1 MSGEQKEL
9 SYSLDRR
16 YILQIDTIK
25 KSNNSVGII
34 RSYTSESSP
43 NKAFLEIKGI
53 SKGITEL
60 TISYNYA
67 ITNKIIDKY
76 SLAVKKVKIEV
87 IDKNI
92 NTNTNNE
99 KNERSAYNN
108 DNIEGKLETTNIDKK
123 SENIS
128 QNINND
134 DGKAKEEK
142 DTINK
147 EETNIVLEK
156 EDINSV
162 FEVIDKDKDKDIE
175 QEQKKEEDKENLE
188 KLKTEENIFRNI
200 AIIMTIIAVIIHVCK
215 YIKFER

>member
-1 MSGEQKEL
+1 MCGEQKEL

-43 NKAFLEIKGI
+43 NKTFLEIKGI
-53 SKGITEL
+53 SKGTTEL

-87 IDKNI
+87 VDK

-99 KNERSAYNN
+99 KNVQLSNTN

-123 SENIS
+123 SGNIS

-142 DTINK
+142 DSINK

-162 FEVIDKDKDKDIE
+162 FEVIDKDKDIE

-200 AIIMTIIAVIIHVCK
+200 AIIITIIAVIIHVCK

>member
-1 MSGEQKEL
+1 MCGEQKEL

-16 YILQIDTIK
+16 YIIQIDTIK
-25 KSNNSVGII
+25 KSNNFVGII

-128 QNINND
+128 QNINNE
-134 DGKAKEEK
+134 DGKVKEEK
-142 DTINK
+142 DSINK

-162 FEVIDKDKDKDIE
+162 FEVIDKDIE

-200 AIIMTIIAVIIHVCK
+200 AIIITIIAVIIHVCK

>member
-134 DGKAKEEK
+134 DGKVKEEK

-162 FEVIDKDKDKDIE
+162 FEVIDKDIE

-188 KLKTEENIFRNI
+188 KLKKEENIFRNI
-200 AIIMTIIAVIIHVCK
+200 AIIITIIAVIIHVCK

>member
-1 MSGEQKEL
+1 MCGEQKEL

-43 NKAFLEIKGI
+43 NKTFLEIKGI
-53 SKGITEL
+53 SKGTTEL

-87 IDKNI
+87 VDKNA
-92 NTNTNNE
+92 NTNNE
-99 KNERSAYNN
+99 KNVQLSNTN

-128 QNINND
+128 QNINNE
-134 DGKAKEEK
+134 DGKVKEEK
-142 DTINK
+142 DSINK

-162 FEVIDKDKDKDIE
+162 FEVIDKDIE

-200 AIIMTIIAVIIHVCK
+200 AIIITIIAVIIHVCK

>member
-1 MSGEQKEL
+1 MCGEQKEL

-43 NKAFLEIKGI
+43 NKTFLEIKGI
-53 SKGITEL
+53 SKGTTEL

-87 IDKNI
+87 VDK

-99 KNERSAYNN
+99 KNEQLSNTNN
-108 DNIEGKLETTNIDKK
+108 NIEGKLETTNIDKK

-162 FEVIDKDKDKDIE
+162 FEVIDKDIE

-188 KLKTEENIFRNI
+188 KLKKEENIFRNI

>member
-1 MSGEQKEL
+1 MCGEQKEL

-43 NKAFLEIKGI
+43 NKTFLEIKGI
-53 SKGITEL
+53 SKGTTEL

-87 IDKNI
+87 VDKNA
-92 NTNTNNE
+92 NTNNE
-99 KNERSAYNN
+99 KNEQLSNTNN
-108 DNIEGKLETTNIDKK
+108 NIEGKLETTNIDKK

-142 DTINK
+142 DSINK

-162 FEVIDKDKDKDIE
+162 FEAIDKDIE

-200 AIIMTIIAVIIHVCK
+200 AIIITIIAVIIHVCK

>member
-1 MSGEQKEL
+1 MCGEQKEL

-99 KNERSAYNN
+99 KNESSAYNN

-162 FEVIDKDKDKDIE
+162 FGIIDKDIE

-188 KLKTEENIFRNI
+188 KLKTEENTFRNI
-200 AIIMTIIAVIIHVCK
+200 AIIITIIAVIIHVCK

>member
-134 DGKAKEEK
+134 DGKVKEEK

-162 FEVIDKDKDKDIE
+162 FEVIDKDIE

>member
-1 MSGEQKEL
+1 MCGEQKEL

-128 QNINND
+128 QNINNE
-134 DGKAKEEK
+134 DGKVKEEK
-142 DTINK
+142 DSINK

-162 FEVIDKDKDKDIE
+162 FEVIDKDIE

-188 KLKTEENIFRNI
+188 KLKTEGNIFRNI
-200 AIIMTIIAVIIHVCK
+200 AIIITIIAVIIHVCK

>member
-1 MSGEQKEL
+1 MCGEQKEL

-134 DGKAKEEK
+134 DDKAKEEK

-162 FEVIDKDKDKDIE
+162 FEVIDKDIE

-188 KLKTEENIFRNI
+188 KLKTEENTFRNI
-200 AIIMTIIAVIIHVCK
+200 AIIITIIAVIIHVCK

>member
-162 FEVIDKDKDKDIE
+162 FEVIDKDIE

-188 KLKTEENIFRNI
+188 KLKKEENMFRNI
-200 AIIMTIIAVIIHVCK
+200 AIIITIIAVIIHVCK

>member
-108 DNIEGKLETTNIDKK
+108 DNIEGKLETTNIDNK

-128 QNINND
+128 QNTNND

-156 EDINSV
+156 GDINSV
-162 FEVIDKDKDKDIE
+162 FEVIDKDIE

-188 KLKTEENIFRNI
+188 KLKKEENIFRNI
-200 AIIMTIIAVIIHVCK
+200 AIIITIIAVIIHVCK

>member
-1 MSGEQKEL
+1 MCGEQKEL

-43 NKAFLEIKGI
+43 NKTFLEIKGI
-53 SKGITEL
+53 SKGTTEL

-87 IDKNI
+87 VDK

-99 KNERSAYNN
+99 KNVQLSNINN
-108 DNIEGKLETTNIDKK
+108 NIEGKLETTNIDKK
-123 SENIS
+123 SGNIS

-142 DTINK
+142 DSINK

-162 FEVIDKDKDKDIE
+162 FEAIDKDIE

-188 KLKTEENIFRNI
+188 KLKTEEYISRNI
-200 AIIMTIIAVIIHVCK
+200 AIIITIIAVIIHVFK

>member
-1 MSGEQKEL
+1 MCGEQKEL

-87 IDKNI
+87 VDK

-99 KNERSAYNN
+99 KNVQLSNTNN
-108 DNIEGKLETTNIDKK
+108 NIEGKLETTNIDKK
-123 SENIS
+123 SGNIS

-162 FEVIDKDKDKDIE
+162 FEVIDKDIE

-200 AIIMTIIAVIIHVCK
+200 AIIITIIAVIIHVCK

>member
-1 MSGEQKEL
+1 MCGEQKEL

-53 SKGITEL
+53 SKGTTEL

-87 IDKNI
+87 VDK

-108 DNIEGKLETTNIDKK
+108 DNIEGKLETTNIDNK

-162 FEVIDKDKDKDIE
+162 FEVIDKDIE

-188 KLKTEENIFRNI
+188 KLKTEEYIFRNI
-200 AIIMTIIAVIIHVCK
+200 AIIITIIAVIIHVFK

>member
-1 MSGEQKEL
+1 MCGEQKEL

-43 NKAFLEIKGI
+43 NKTFLEIKGI
-53 SKGITEL
+53 SKGTTEL

-87 IDKNI
+87 VDK

-99 KNERSAYNN
+99 KNEQLSNTNN
-108 DNIEGKLETTNIDKK
+108 NIEGKLETTNIDNK

-162 FEVIDKDKDKDIE
+162 FEVIDKDKDIE

-200 AIIMTIIAVIIHVCK
+200 AIIMTIIAVMIHVCK

>member
-1 MSGEQKEL
+1 MCGEQKEL

-99 KNERSAYNN
+99 KNERLAYNN

-162 FEVIDKDKDKDIE
+162 FEVIDKDIE

>member
-1 MSGEQKEL
+1 MCGEQKEL

-108 DNIEGKLETTNIDKK
+108 DNIEGKLETTNIDNK

-128 QNINND
+128 HNINND

-162 FEVIDKDKDKDIE
+162 FEVIDKDIE

>member
-142 DTINK
+142 DSINK

-162 FEVIDKDKDKDIE
+162 FEAIDKDIE

-200 AIIMTIIAVIIHVCK
+200 AIIITIIAVIIHVCK

>member
-1 MSGEQKEL
+1 MCGEQKEL

-99 KNERSAYNN
+99 KNESSAYNN

-162 FEVIDKDKDKDIE
+162 FEVIDKDIE

>member
-1 MSGEQKEL
+1 MCGEQKEL

-43 NKAFLEIKGI
+43 NKTFLEIKGI
-53 SKGITEL
+53 SKGTTEL

-87 IDKNI
+87 VDKN
-92 NTNTNNE
+92 TNANNE
-99 KNERSAYNN
+99 KNEQLSNTNN
-108 DNIEGKLETTNIDKK
+108 NIEGKLETTNIDKK

-142 DTINK
+142 DSINK

-162 FEVIDKDKDKDIE
+162 FEVIDKDKDIE

-188 KLKTEENIFRNI
+188 KLKTEEYIFRNI
-200 AIIMTIIAVIIHVCK
+200 EIIITIIAVIIHVCK

>member
-1 MSGEQKEL
+1 MCGEQKEL

-123 SENIS
+123 SENIF

-162 FEVIDKDKDKDIE
+162 FEAIDKDIE

-188 KLKTEENIFRNI
+188 KLKKEENIFRNI
-200 AIIMTIIAVIIHVCK
+200 AIIITIIAVIIHVCK

>member
-1 MSGEQKEL
+1 MYGEQKEL
-9 SYSLDRR
+9 LYSLDRR

-43 NKAFLEIKGI
+43 NKTFLEIKGI
-53 SKGITEL
+53 SKGTTEL

-87 IDKNI
+87 VDKNAS
-92 NTNTNNE
+92 TNNE
-99 KNERSAYNN
+99 KNVQLSNTNN
-108 DNIEGKLETTNIDKK
+108 NIEGKLETTNIDKK
-123 SENIS
+123 SGNIS

-142 DTINK
+142 DSINK

-162 FEVIDKDKDKDIE
+162 FEAIDKDIE

-200 AIIMTIIAVIIHVCK
+200 AIIITIIAVIIHVCK

>member
-34 RSYTSESSP
+34 RSYISESSP

-162 FEVIDKDKDKDIE
+162 FEVIDKDIE

-188 KLKTEENIFRNI
+188 KLKKEENIFRNI
-200 AIIMTIIAVIIHVCK
+200 AIIITIIAVIIHVCK

>member
-67 ITNKIIDKY
+67 MTNKIIDKY

-99 KNERSAYNN
+99 KNESSAYNN

-162 FEVIDKDKDKDIE
+162 FEVIDKDIE

-188 KLKTEENIFRNI
+188 KLKTEENTFRNI
-200 AIIMTIIAVIIHVCK
+200 AIIITIIAVIIHVCK

>member
-99 KNERSAYNN
+99 KNESSAYNN

-162 FEVIDKDKDKDIE
+162 FEVIDKDIE

-188 KLKTEENIFRNI
+188 KLKKEENIFRNI
-200 AIIMTIIAVIIHVCK
+200 AIIITIIAVIIHVCK

>member
-92 NTNTNNE
+92 NINTNNE

-128 QNINND
+128 QNTNND
-134 DGKAKEEK
+134 NGKAKEEK

-162 FEVIDKDKDKDIE
+162 FEVIDKDIE

>member
-162 FEVIDKDKDKDIE
+162 FEVIDKDIE

>member
-1 MSGEQKEL
+1 MCGEQKEL

-43 NKAFLEIKGI
+43 NKVFLEIKGI

-108 DNIEGKLETTNIDKK
+108 DNIEGKLETTNIDNK

-162 FEVIDKDKDKDIE
+162 FEVIDKDIE

-200 AIIMTIIAVIIHVCK
+200 VIIMTIIAVIIHVCK

>member
-1 MSGEQKEL
+1 MCGEQKEL

-43 NKAFLEIKGI
+43 NKTFLEIKGI
-53 SKGITEL
+53 SKGTTEL

-87 IDKNI
+87 VDKNA
-92 NTNTNNE
+92 NTNNE
-99 KNERSAYNN
+99 KNVQLSNTNN
-108 DNIEGKLETTNIDKK
+108 NIEGKLETTNIDKK
-123 SENIS
+123 SGNIS

-142 DTINK
+142 DSINK

-162 FEVIDKDKDKDIE
+162 FEAIDKDIE

-188 KLKTEENIFRNI
+188 KLKTEEYIFRNI
-200 AIIMTIIAVIIHVCK
+200 AIIITIIAVIIHVFK

>member
-1 MSGEQKEL
+1 MCGEQKEL

-134 DGKAKEEK
+134 DGKEKEEN

-156 EDINSV
+156 EDINSL
-162 FEVIDKDKDKDIE
+162 FEVIDKDIE

-200 AIIMTIIAVIIHVCK
+200 AIIITIIAVIIHVCK

>member
-1 MSGEQKEL
+1 MCGEQKEL

-99 KNERSAYNN
+99 KNESSAYNN

-162 FEVIDKDKDKDIE
+162 FEVIDKDIE

-188 KLKTEENIFRNI
+188 KLKKEENIFRNI
-200 AIIMTIIAVIIHVCK
+200 AIIITIIAVIIHVCK

>member
-1 MSGEQKEL
+1 MCGEQKEL

-43 NKAFLEIKGI
+43 NKTFLEIKGI
-53 SKGITEL
+53 SKGTTEL
-60 TISYNYA
+60 IISYNYA

-87 IDKNI
+87 VDK

-99 KNERSAYNN
+99 KNVQLSNTN

-123 SENIS
+123 SGNIS

-142 DTINK
+142 DSINK

-162 FEVIDKDKDKDIE
+162 FEAIDKDIE

-200 AIIMTIIAVIIHVCK
+200 AIIITIIAVIIHVCK

>member
-1 MSGEQKEL
+1 MCGEQKEL

-43 NKAFLEIKGI
+43 NKTFLEIKGI
-53 SKGITEL
+53 SKGTTEL

-87 IDKNI
+87 VDKNA
-92 NTNTNNE
+92 NTNNE
-99 KNERSAYNN
+99 KNVQLSNTNN
-108 DNIEGKLETTNIDKK
+108 NIEGKLETTNIDKK
-123 SENIS
+123 SGNIS

-142 DTINK
+142 DSINK

-162 FEVIDKDKDKDIE
+162 FEVIDKDIE

-188 KLKTEENIFRNI
+188 KLKTEEYIFRNI
-200 AIIMTIIAVIIHVCK
+200 AIIITIIAVIIHVFK

>member
-1 MSGEQKEL
+1 MCGEQKEL

-53 SKGITEL
+53 SKGTTEL

-87 IDKNI
+87 VDKNA
-92 NTNTNNE
+92 NTNNE
-99 KNERSAYNN
+99 KNVQLSNTNN
-108 DNIEGKLETTNIDKK
+108 NIEGKLETTNIDKK
-123 SENIS
+123 NENIS
-128 QNINND
+128 QNINNE
-134 DGKAKEEK
+134 DGKAQEEK
-142 DTINK
+142 DSINK

-162 FEVIDKDKDKDIE
+162 FEAIDKDIE

-188 KLKTEENIFRNI
+188 KLKTEEYIFRNI
-200 AIIMTIIAVIIHVCK
+200 AIIITIIAVIIHVFK

>member
-1 MSGEQKEL
+1 MCGEQKEL

-134 DGKAKEEK
+134 DGKAKEEN

-156 EDINSV
+156 EDINSL
-162 FEVIDKDKDKDIE
+162 FEVIDKDIE

-200 AIIMTIIAVIIHVCK
+200 AIIITIIAVIIHVCK

>member
-1 MSGEQKEL
+1 MCGEQKEL

-162 FEVIDKDKDKDIE
+162 FEVIDKDIE

-188 KLKTEENIFRNI
+188 KLKKEENIFRNI
-200 AIIMTIIAVIIHVCK
+200 AIIITIIAVIIHVCK

>member
-1 MSGEQKEL
+1 MCGEQKEL

-43 NKAFLEIKGI
+43 NKTFLEIKGI
-53 SKGITEL
+53 SKGTTEL

-162 FEVIDKDKDKDIE
+162 FEVIDKDIE

>member
-1 MSGEQKEL
+1 MCGEQKEL

-43 NKAFLEIKGI
+43 NKTFLEIKGI
-53 SKGITEL
+53 SKGTTEL

-87 IDKNI
+87 IDKN
-92 NTNTNNE
+92 TNTNNE

-108 DNIEGKLETTNIDKK
+108 DNIEGKLETTNIDNK

-162 FEVIDKDKDKDIE
+162 FEVIDKDIE

-200 AIIMTIIAVIIHVCK
+200 AIIMTIIAVIIHVYK

>member
-1 MSGEQKEL
+1 MCGEQKEL

-43 NKAFLEIKGI
+43 NKTFLEIKGI
-53 SKGITEL
+53 SKGTTEL

-87 IDKNI
+87 VDKNT

-99 KNERSAYNN
+99 KNEQLSNTN
-108 DNIEGKLETTNIDKK
+108 NIEGKLETTNIDKK
-123 SENIS
+123 SGNIS

-142 DTINK
+142 DSINK

-162 FEVIDKDKDKDIE
+162 FEAIDKDIE

-200 AIIMTIIAVIIHVCK
+200 AIIITIIAVIIHVCK